1 MAVKYVKDF
10 DFPTSAGFHSAPKHF
25 AKGGAVKAPAST
37 MKREMTK
44 SNKLSGNGALPRIG
58 NADVNK
64 QSGGAGTKLMPGYK
78 NGGQVQKYAK
88 GGFPGI
94 PGMPGVGQA
103 TKKSERTTSKARKA
117 AYDAESSRIA
127 AEEAKP
133 LNRLRKFAENTSADV
148 KQGFKTN
155 IKRPVLKA
163 VANSGPKIAK
173 TLSKAPKGKLL
184 AAVAGLLGAGA
195 LSMME
200 DDAESDMEM
209 DDIPVK
215 GNRRIEMDE
224 IPVKGI
230 SRASE
235 NAPVTV
241 TKETK
246 SVTAPMNVTKPTRKP
261 KPPMS
266 SLDLVLA
273 YNRKNNPDDESM
285 EQEIRD
291 RFDSPSEGGMM
302 HGGKVGK
309 YADGGSATYGTT
321 MTPLQRSK
329 MKRGLDPYEDRTRGL
344 GKMTDAEAE
353 AFSKE
358 LREKYGKKEKSVVH
372 PGGRQRFLSGQ
383 IERAPMKK
391 GGKAESSKEDMKQDR
406 TMMARHNRLMHPDQK
421 SKLKHG
427 GKAVPSYNGKPMIKK
442 AGGGGC
448 NY

>member
-117 AYDAESSRIA
+117 AYDAKSSRIA

-133 LNRLRKFAENTSADV
+133 LNRLKKFAEDTSADV
-148 KQGFKTN
+148 KQAYKSN
-155 IKRPVLKA
+155 IKKPLLKA
-163 VANSGPKIAK
+163 VAKAGPEIQK
-173 TLSKAPKGKLL
+173 TLSKVPKGK
-184 AAVAGLLGAGA
+184 AIGTVAGLLGAGA
-195 LSMME
+195 LSMIDDDEAEANLSNSSSKSLAKVRDEME
-200 DDAESDMEM
+200 
-209 DDIPVK
+209 
-215 GNRRIEMDE
+215 E
-224 IPVKGI
+224 IPVTAT
-230 SRASE
+230 RRTE
-235 NAPVTV
+235 
-241 TKETK
+241 
-246 SVTAPMNVTKPTRKP
+246 SVTAPVKVTKPTRKP
-261 KPPMS
+261 SAPLS
-266 SLDLVLA
+266 GVDFVIA
-273 YNRKNNPDDESM
+273 YNKKHNPDFDASM
-285 EQEIRD
+285 EREIRE
-291 RFDSPSEGGMM
+291 RFSKPSEEGMKRGGR
-302 HGGKVGK
+302 VN
-309 YADGGSATYGTT
+309 YAEGGSATYGAT
-321 MTPLQRSK
+321 MTPLERSR
-329 MKRGLDPYEDRTRGL
+329 MKRGVDPYEDRTRGL

-358 LREKYGKKEKSVVH
+358 LREKYGATVSKKEKSVKH

-406 TMMARHNRLMHPDQK
+406 AMMARHNRLMHPDQK

-427 GKAVPSYNGKPMIKK
+427 GKAVPSYNSKPMIKK